1 LPEGLVE
8 RLERRDYGPSL
19 SVHFASRID
28 QIHFKLYAM
37 VDQGAGKHEADL
49 RALQPTADELLRAA
63 RWTRTHDPS
72 LGFRQE
78 LVAVLAHFGVEDAA
92 LNA

>member
-1 LPEGLVE
+1 
-8 RLERRDYGPSL
+8 
-19 SVHFASRID
+19 VHLASRYD

-49 RALQPTADELLRAA
+49 RDLQPTRDELLAAA

-72 LGFRQE
+72 QGFREQ
-78 LVAVLAHFGVEDAA
+78 LLAA
-92 LNA
+92 LAYLGVDDVSVDA